1 MFEEELETHHL
12 FITHNGPGDEEYL
25 AFFQRLLE
33 APDFEWKDHGVPG
46 MNQEEELEDQIRP
59 AQVVVVL
66 SGLYNRHRELF
77 KKQVELALKLDKPI
91 ILIRPYGLEAVPPEL
106 DKLARGV
113 VGWNR
118 VCIVE
123 TILDA
128 LGIE

>member
-1 MFEEELETHHL
+1 MFEEELEVHDL

-25 AFFQRLLE
+25 TFFQRLLE

-46 MNQEEELEDQIRP
+46 LNREEELEKQILP

-66 SGLYNRHRELF
+66 SGLYNRHPEV
-77 KKQVELALKLDKPI
+77 KKQVEIARKLDKPLL
-91 ILIRPYGLEAVPPEL
+91 LIRPYGLEEVPPEL
-106 DKLARGV
+106 DKVASGV

-123 TILDA
+123 HLEDILE
-128 LGIE
+128 L